1 MYFSIF
7 SAELRSMYRRFL
19 IERKPAADM
28 SHKRLEKVY
37 QKLILAHKPFGLYKQ
52 MEVKTI
58 LIF

>member
-1 MYFSIF
+1 MF

-37 QKLILAHKPFGLYKQ
+37 QELILAHKPFGLYKQ